1 MFTTS
6 GKSLRTQGT
15 TETPVEAATTGAGSS
30 KGIPRDPEGSF
41 TRGTSEAPADLLLV
55 AEEAGEAKERP
66 V

>member
-1 MFTTS
+1 VLTTS

-15 TETPVEAATTGAGSS
+15 AETPATVAVTEAGAC

-41 TRGTSEAPADLLLV
+41 TRGTPEAPAAPPMV
-55 AEEAGEAKERP
+55 AEEAGEAKERL